1 MEDRLQSLKSFVEC
15 LSPTNE
21 PSTIMLTSAPAF
33 SIVFRILA
41 LLLSAL
47 CATSELPQVARCKT
61 ADLTVFILVFANIY
75 TVLVV

>member
-1 MEDRLQSLKSFVEC
+1 
-15 LSPTNE
+15 
-21 PSTIMLTSAPAF
+21 MLTSAPAF